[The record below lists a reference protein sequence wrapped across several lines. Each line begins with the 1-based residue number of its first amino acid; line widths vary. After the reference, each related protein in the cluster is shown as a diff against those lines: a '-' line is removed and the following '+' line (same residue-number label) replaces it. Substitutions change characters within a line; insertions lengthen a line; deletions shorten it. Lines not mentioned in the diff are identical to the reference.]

1 MRDYRTSDGSNLL
14 NKVKENKELLNKKIE
29 YEHNRVKNK
38 YNQISN
44 SAGHYLKEFSEIY
57 NNACAYCGIPS
68 WLIGADGFEIDHFIC
83 ESSFPDSADGRNEA
97 GRIENLVYACRMR
110 NRGKGKF
117 LIPEECRTLLM
128 PDDNSISQVF
138 FREDD
143 YYIKINEKYINNHI
157 ILNFYNLLHLG
168 SELKRLDYLLM
179 KLRSLIRV
187 VKEDE
192 KNKIPY
198 ENIICLK
205 LQECYLEL
213 HDKRNLEFHS
223 LARDCMQL

>member
-1 MRDYRTSDGSNLL
+1 M
-14 NKVKENKELLNKKIE
+14 
-29 YEHNRVKNK
+29 
-38 YNQISN
+38 
-44 SAGHYLKEFSEIY
+44 
-57 NNACAYCGIPS
+57 C
-68 WLIGADGFEIDHFIC
+68 
-83 ESSFPDSADGRNEA
+83 
-97 GRIENLVYACRMR
+97 

-138 FREDD
+138 LREDD

-157 ILNFYNLLHLG
+157 ILDFYNRLHLG
-168 SELKRLDYLLM
+168 SELKRLDYLLI

-192 KNKIPY
+192 KNKIPD
-198 ENIICLK
+198 ENIICSK
-205 LQECYLEL
+205 LLECYLEL
-213 HDKRNLEFHS
+213 LDKRNLEFHS